1 MKLREY
7 IKNNNFT
14 IESFSDL
21 CNVSYTTFIKWVYDK
36 RIPSKNYMK
45 IIYKKT
51 NGEVTPNDFYN
62 IYEK

>member
-21 CNVSYTTFIKWVYDK
+21 CNVSYTTFIKWVYAK

-62 IYEK
+62 IDEK